1 MKRILI
7 IGTNGSGKTTM
18 ARELSS
24 QLDLPLIHLDKLYWR
39 DDWQHATREELA
51 ATLQPEL
58 EKSEW
63 IIDGNMKHSL
73 THRLKYCDTV
83 IYLDF
88 PSVVCAWNT
97 VKRLVLSHNK
107 SRPDMGGNCVEK
119 FDRRSFAFIKSIF
132 SLNRKNRA
140 DFYKWISE
148 AQNARLIVLKN
159 RKQVKQFLDSIGE
172 HECQK

>member
-7 IGTNGSGKTTM
+7 IGGNGSGKTTM

-24 QLDLPLIHLDKLYWR
+24 KLGLPLVHLDKLYWR

-51 ATLQPEL
+51 AALQPEL

-73 THRLKYCDTV
+73 PYRLKYCDTV

-88 PSVVCAWNT
+88 PVIVCVFGAL
-97 VKRLVLSHNK
+97 KRIIGSNNK

-119 FDRRSFAFIKSIF
+119 LNRRAFEFIKSIF
-132 SLNRKNRA
+132 KFNKRNRG
-140 DFYKWISE
+140 DFYKFIAE
-148 AQNARLIVLKN
+148 AENARLIVLKN
-159 RKQVKQFLDSIGE
+159 RRQVKYFLKHIGD
-172 HECQK
+172 